1 MEKERIQY
9 FDLLKGVAIFMVIMG
24 HIITICIRGIDTAFL
39 FKLIAN
45 VHMPVFFF
53 INGFLSYKE
62 GFAMPNM
69 LKRARQLLLPTV
81 VVSAIWVLY
90 FPHSHL
96 QSPIKSTFAA
106 LYADTWKNGYWF
118 TFCLFELF
126 AIYCLLSVIYRKV
139 TNTALQ
145 IAIAIAFYATIVLL
159 KPIVTASGADY
170 AGMEVI
176 SRFFPIF
183 IIGFFAHRHIDIY
196 KRAING
202 SWPLIAAIAMFVPS
216 FYLIAYPLEV
226 PALTDWKSIT
236 IVIMHTSALIIA
248 LTLAASWSSNE
259 YAPGNKPSAFAR
271 FFSMLGKESLGIYLL
286 HYFFLFPL
294 NPLQDPLR
302 NLGLQ
307 FAPLLAVSVI
317 GALTVL
323 VPTLLTIY
331 LLRQNKW
338 LSRIFTGK

>member
-1 MEKERIQY
+1 
-9 FDLLKGVAIFMVIMG
+9 
-24 HIITICIRGIDTAFL
+24 
-39 FKLIAN
+39 
-45 VHMPVFFF
+45 
-53 INGFLSYKE
+53 
-62 GFAMPNM
+62 
-69 LKRARQLLLPTV
+69 
-81 VVSAIWVLY
+81 
-90 FPHSHL
+90 
-96 QSPIKSTFAA
+96 
-106 LYADTWKNGYWF
+106 
-118 TFCLFELF
+118 
-126 AIYCLLSVIYRKV
+126 
-139 TNTALQ
+139 
-145 IAIAIAFYATIVLL
+145 
-159 KPIVTASGADY
+159 
-170 AGMEVI
+170 
-176 SRFFPIF
+176 
-183 IIGFFAHRHIDIY
+183 
-196 KRAING
+196 
-202 SWPLIAAIAMFVPS
+202 MFVPS

-294 NPLQDPLR
+294 TPLQGPLR

-317 GALTVL
+317 GTLIVL